1 MIIKDQVNRTLSLEK
16 APVRIISCVPSITEI
31 LFEFNPAGNII
42 GRTKFCIHPKPQIQQ
57 IPIIGGTKNLRLEEI
72 KARKP
77 DLIFANKE
85 ENQKDQI
92 EELAK
97 EFPCYVSDIPN
108 VENTCAFIA
117 DLGLIFSKEDL
128 AKRINQNI
136 RKELNSTLKIHPVTA
151 LYLIWQKPY
160 MSIGNDTYIHNMLMH
175 SKFSNILGHKS
186 RYPKIDIQEINQYK
200 PEVILFSSEP
210 FPFKQK
216 HMDELQDKL
225 DYTPKMLLVDGEM
238 LSWYGARTQAGL
250 EYGRKLRLSLTTTEH
265 S

>member
-1 MIIKDQVNRTLSLEK
+1 
-16 APVRIISCVPSITEI
+16 
-31 LFEFNPAGNII
+31 
-42 GRTKFCIHPKPQIQQ
+42 
-57 IPIIGGTKNLRLEEI
+57 
-72 KARKP
+72 
-77 DLIFANKE
+77 LIFANKE

-117 DLGLIFSKEDL
+117 DLGLIFSK
-128 AKRINQNI
+128 
-136 RKELNSTLKIHPVTA
+136 STLKIHPVTA

-225 DYTPKMLLVDGEM
+225 DYTPKML
-238 LSWYGARTQAGL
+238 SWYGARTQAGL